1 MEKLI
6 TKMGVTIKVK
16 CLMAKRMERME
27 YLYLVMVINFKAN
40 LLMTILNKE
49 YILLLEAYNIR
60 ASLKEI
66 KKMEKE
72 L

>member
-1 MEKLI
+1 
-6 TKMGVTIKVK
+6 
-16 CLMAKRMERME
+16 MAKRMERME
-27 YLYLVMVINFKAN
+27 YLYLVTAINFKAN
-40 LLMTILNKE
+40 LSMTILNKE
-49 YILLLEAYNIR
+49 FILLPEVYNIR

>member
-6 TKMGVTIKVK
+6 TKMEVTTKVK

-49 YILLLEAYNIR
+49 FILLLEAYNIR

-66 KKMEKE
+66 KKMERE
-72 L
+72 F

>member
-6 TKMGVTIKVK
+6 TKMEVTIKVK